1 MNYYQIAFSDT
12 ARGLQQRF
20 GSRSAY
26 ARLEEQNTTG
36 GLTENETQ
44 FISLQDNFYMSTVG
58 ESGYPYIQF
67 RGGPKGFLKVIDDQ
81 TIGFLD
87 FEGNKQYISVGNLA
101 TNNKAALFLL
111 DQASKTRLKIYADVE
126 VVEIS
131 DDPQLAQKLEPDDYK
146 YTAFRMLLFHVKAF
160 DWNCPKH
167 ITPRYSLAEI
177 QEEFAAQHEYIN
189 KLREEI
195 KVLKDQIAD
204 SNRL

>member
-58 ESGYPYIQF
+58 ESGYPYNQF

-131 DDPQLAQKLEPDDYK
+131 DDPQLAQKLEPDYYK

-189 KLREEI
+189 RLREEI